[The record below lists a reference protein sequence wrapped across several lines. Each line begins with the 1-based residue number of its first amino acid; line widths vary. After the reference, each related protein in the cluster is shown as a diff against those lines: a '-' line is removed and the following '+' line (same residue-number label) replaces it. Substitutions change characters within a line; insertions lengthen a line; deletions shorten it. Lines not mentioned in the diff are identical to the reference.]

1 MNGTT
6 ILDIQAHGSLTP
18 AELER
23 FAYIRGNGLLACYAA
38 QSNDLEGQVDGFDD
52 LIDAAKKE
60 AFEAGK
66 REGIGLDPSEMIED
80 LERQVAEVKTSHQRC
95 RTNLQAV
102 YDWLRSDD
110 CKTVKSRQAFEKRL
124 LAALHATPRL

>member
-6 ILDIQAHGSLTP
+6 ILDIQAHGSLTS

-23 FAYIRGNGLLACYAA
+23 FAYIRGNGMLACYFA
-38 QSNDLEGQVDGFDD
+38 QTDDLEGQVDGFDD
-52 LIDAAKKE
+52 LLDAAKKD
-60 AFEAGK
+60 ALEAGK
-66 REGIGLDPSEMIED
+66 REGLGIDPAEMIED
-80 LERQVAEVKTSHQRC
+80 LERQVAELKTSHQRC

-124 LAALHATPRL
+124 LAALHVTPR